1 MLGGI
6 HEIARIPI
14 GNITNV
20 QIITGGNDTVVVRHS
35 IDTPAT
41 IEQMPNSHDRIRNR
55 GTSTEV
61 ITSPTKLVFTQQ
73 ATTGTA
79 GQALSPALQVTLEDS
94 NGKVVTGI
102 PTTVTLTL
110 SSGTF
115 AGGSNTATAQTVN
128 GVATFSNLAVNAAG
142 SYTLSASGGSAN
154 GATSA
159 PITISAAAASK
170 LAFTQQPPATS
181 TAGTALTPA
190 VKVSVEDQFGNVVTG
205 DTSTVTMAPSTGS
218 FASGSTTSVQAQNGV
233 ATFNN
238 LILNTAGTF
247 TLTAGDGSLTA
258 ATSNSVV
265 VSAAAANKLVFI
277 ATPATGTHGQAL
289 SPAVKVSEVDQFGN
303 VITTDSTSSVT
314 VAPVTGSLTS
324 GSTIVA
330 TLSNGIATFSNL
342 IFAAAGTFTLTASE
356 SGLPGG
362 NGTSNSIVIS

>member
-6 HEIARIPI
+6 HEIARIRI
-14 GNITNV
+14 GNISNV
-20 QIITGGNDTVVVRHS
+20 QIITGGHDTVIVRHS
-35 IDTPAT
+35 VDTPTT
-41 IEQMPNSHDRIRNR
+41 IEQKVNSQDRIRNR

-61 ITSPTKLVFTQQ
+61 ITAPTKLVFTQQ

-79 GQALSPALQVTLEDS
+79 GQALSPAIQVTLEDN

-128 GVATFSNLAVNAAG
+128 GVATFSNLVINAAG

-159 PITISAAAASK
+159 PITINAAAASK
-170 LAFTQQPPATS
+170 LAFTQQPPATA
-181 TAGTALTPA
+181 TAGTTLAPS
-190 VKVSVEDQFGNVVTG
+190 VKVSIEDQFGNVVTG
-205 DTSTVTMAPSTGS
+205 DASTVTLAPNTGS

-247 TLTAGDGSLTA
+247 TLTASDGSLTG

-265 VSAAAANKLVFI
+265 VGAAAANKLIFT
-277 ATPATGTHGQAL
+277 ATPATGIHGQAL
-289 SPAVKVSEVDQFGN
+289 TPAVQVSEVDQFGN
-303 VITTDSTSSVT
+303 VVSTDNTSSVT
-314 VAPVTGSLTS
+314 VAPVTGTFTT
-324 GSTIVA
+324 GSTTVA
-330 TLSNGIATFSNL
+330 TLSSGIATFSNL
-342 IFAAAGTFTLTASE
+342 IFAAAGTFTLSASE

-362 NGTSNSIVIS
+362 NGTSNSIVVS